1 MGGERVAQLV
11 LFPAATGP
19 AALTLHIDA
28 ADLLLHGTRVDL
40 THVATTI
47 AFTQLA
53 DLEFPAEKIR
63 HVEFICGCL
72 TSFLSALTST

>member
-1 MGGERVAQLV
+1 M

-40 THVATTI
+40 AHVATTI
-47 AFTQLA
+47 ALAQLA
-53 DLEFPAEKIR
+53 DLEFPAEKMQEQ
-63 HVEFICGCL
+63 HGM
-72 TSFLSALTST
+72 